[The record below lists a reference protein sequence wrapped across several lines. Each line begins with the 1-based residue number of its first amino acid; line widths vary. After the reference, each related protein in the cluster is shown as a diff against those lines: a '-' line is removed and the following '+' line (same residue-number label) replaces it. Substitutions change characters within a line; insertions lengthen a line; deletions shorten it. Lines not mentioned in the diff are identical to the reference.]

1 MSFKSRVTVGV
12 VAVVLMFILSSYFS
26 DIHQDAYAII
36 TVCLAVVT
44 VGAMIIV
51 PSPR

>member
-1 MSFKSRVTVGV
+1 MPFRTRVTIGV
-12 VAVVLMFILSSYFS
+12 VAAVLMFILSSYFS

-36 TVCLAVVT
+36 VVCLAVVI